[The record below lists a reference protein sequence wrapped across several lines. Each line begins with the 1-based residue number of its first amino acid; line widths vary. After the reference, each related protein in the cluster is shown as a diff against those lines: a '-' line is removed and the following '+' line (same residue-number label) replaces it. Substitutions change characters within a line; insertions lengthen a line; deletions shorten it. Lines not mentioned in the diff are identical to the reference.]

1 MFGHLRAACARLG
14 VYAPNLTQF
23 NTFSVTL

>member
-1 MFGHLRAACARLG
+1 MFGHLRAAGARFG
-14 VYAPNLTQF
+14 VYTPNLTQI